1 MTETKGMIL
10 HEGKVKTVIQ
20 CLKDDQVLIQYHD
33 LVTAG
38 NGEKKRFSKRKGE
51 D

>member
-38 NGEKKRFSKRKGE
+38 NGEKKDSQRKGE